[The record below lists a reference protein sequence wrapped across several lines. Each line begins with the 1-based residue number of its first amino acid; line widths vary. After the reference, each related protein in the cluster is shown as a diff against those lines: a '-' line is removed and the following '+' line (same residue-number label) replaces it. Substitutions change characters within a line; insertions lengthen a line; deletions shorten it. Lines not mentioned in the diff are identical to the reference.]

1 MKKPPRDGTMIIAE
15 FKNNPTHLAAIW
27 NPVDSKWAAAVPNA
41 EPYHGVWNDW
51 YFENESFSEEELV
64 EWWPIE
70 EPSKEFEKQIDRYFS
85 EITDEQLRLDLEV
98 AGYEFY
104 KQVNIQILDECEE
117 NKIKPCPFCGTEPG
131 IGIHNPKVDGKYQY
145 QIRCES
151 GNCPMDYVGG
161 HGFATK
167 EDVITA
173 WNKRKENE

>member
-1 MKKPPRDGTMIIAE
+1 
-15 FKNNPTHLAAIW
+15 
-27 NPVDSKWAAAVPNA
+27 
-41 EPYHGVWNDW
+41 
-51 YFENESFSEEELV
+51 
-64 EWWPIE
+64 
-70 EPSKEFEKQIDRYFS
+70 
-85 EITDEQLRLDLEV
+85 
-98 AGYEFY
+98 
-104 KQVNIQILDECEE
+104 VNIQILDECEE